1 MERSIDLSKYDIP
14 SIERATS
21 KGNQLKWNI
30 GEYWIKADG
39 VGYEGLAE
47 YIVSCILE
55 KSNVDRYCKYDVISI
70 KYKTDVFTGCISRD
84 FLPNGYTLVTL
95 ETLGRAFKNESI
107 GEFLA
112 KPGFADDKVDA
123 VINFLRELKIPEVE
137 KYITALIELDSLTL
151 NDDRHTNNIAFLRQ
165 DDVLIPAPIF
175 DNGGALLS
183 NTMEYSRQ
191 YSPRHLI
198 ANISAK
204 PFSSSFFRQK
214 QIFERKYGQNFQTR
228 FTKDDLRACL
238 DYASSIYTDDQ
249 IIKRVEI
256 TLLEQM
262 DKNKDLFVEE
272 TCKEELPKKS
282 NSKLYMTIMTNDEE
296 LK

>member
-1 MERSIDLSKYDIP
+1 M
-14 SIERATS
+14 
-21 KGNQLKWNI
+21 
-30 GEYWIKADG
+30 IKA
-39 VGYEGLAE
+39 
-47 YIVSCILE
+47 
-55 KSNVDRYCKYDVISI
+55 ISFN
-70 KYKTDVFTGCISRD
+70 KEACD
-84 FLPNGYTLVTL
+84 FSHARLH
-95 ETLGRAFKNESI
+95 
-107 GEFLA
+107 
-112 KPGFADDKVDA
+112 
-123 VINFLRELKIPEVE
+123 
-137 KYITALIELDSLTL
+137 LDSLTL

-175 DNGGALLS
+175 DNGGAILS

-238 DYASSIYTDDQ
+238 DYASAVYTDDQ

-272 TCKEELPKKS
+272 TCKEELPKNS